1 MLNNQTNYD
10 TNIYNIIR
18 NEDIIT
24 YFHPIISVKRKSIIG
39 FEALSRGIDRTLDEI
54 ISPQYL
60 FTFAKK
66 NNLSLKLDRACRKAA
81 LQNFRPVYFSNKDFI
96 LFLNFDTSILD
107 ENIVGSGHL
116 RKFVDTLQISPGN
129 IALEIVESHAKDI
142 NSLQKFIKT
151 HREHGFLIALD
162 DIGNGYSNLNRI
174 PLVKPD
180 IIKIDRYLVQY
191 IDRNYHKQAVFK
203 SLVNL
208 SRNIGSLV
216 IAEGVEREEEAITAL
231 ELGVDMIQGFYFSEP
246 RPISAGAVLESNE
259 RIKFIATSF
268 QKYLFNKLNTNR
280 SEQDKNER
288 TVRKLIVQ
296 LSAVPA
302 DNFDNVIRQCIDK
315 YSNLECVYVL
325 NESGVQVSSTICSC
339 QKPSRSKMPIFR
351 PAPKGE
357 DHSLKDYY
365 YFLINTGSN
374 KYTTEPYISLSSG
387 NLCTTISTRF
397 TNVNNKVYILCADFI
412 Q

>member
-1 MLNNQTNYD
+1 
-10 TNIYNIIR
+10 
-18 NEDIIT
+18 
-24 YFHPIISVKRKSIIG
+24 
-39 FEALSRGIDRTLDEI
+39 
-54 ISPQYL
+54 
-60 FTFAKK
+60 
-66 NNLSLKLDRACRKAA
+66 